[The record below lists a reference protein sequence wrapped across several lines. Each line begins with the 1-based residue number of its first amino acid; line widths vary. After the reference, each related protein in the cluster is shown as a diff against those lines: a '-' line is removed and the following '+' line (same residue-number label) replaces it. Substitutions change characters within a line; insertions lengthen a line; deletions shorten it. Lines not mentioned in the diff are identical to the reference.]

1 MPEVLLQLRPGGR
14 FKEFKKAFDIAER
27 SGFDGVEAD
36 ARSIGSDYERINLLA
51 LEHGLPIK
59 SIIAQNPISYY
70 LFDYSTDQEI
80 VEEIKPEVVVFKTP
94 RASLL
99 KWPLKKLFEDQIRRY
114 GEHFDKKLI
123 AVENSERKNSVIRE
137 PLFNIKELR
146 DFAYK
151 HDVSI
156 NFDISDCAASGMD
169 IILSCDM
176 LIPRIRNVHFSDYG
190 GHVSRGH
197 LLPGFGLL
205 PLGMFLS
212 RLKEYKYN
220 GLITLEVDTRDM
232 FFNKD
237 DYITLYSEIIGF
249 IKSYF
254 K

>member
-14 FKEFKKAFDIAER
+14 FKEYKQAFDLAE
-27 SGFDGVEAD
+27 SAGFDGVEAHIS
-36 ARSIGSDYERINLLA
+36 SIGSDYERMNLLS
-51 LEHGLPIK
+51 LEHGLPIR
-59 SIIAQNPISYY
+59 SLIAQSPIHYY
-70 LFDYSTDQEI
+70 LFDYSTDQEAI
-80 VEEIKPEVVVFKTP
+80 EEIKPDVIVFKTP
-94 RASLL
+94 RASLF
-99 KWPLKKLFEDQIRRY
+99 KWPLKKLLEDQIRRY
-114 GEHFDKKLI
+114 CEHFDKHHI
-123 AVENSERKNSVIRE
+123 AIENSERKGSVIKE

-146 DFAYK
+146 DFAYE
-151 HDVSI
+151 HDISI

-169 IILSCDM
+169 IMLSCDM

-212 RLKEYKYN
+212 RLREYKYN
-220 GLITLEVDTRDM
+220 GLITLEVDTRDLPYDR
-232 FFNKD
+232 D
-237 DYITLYSEIIGF
+237 DHITIYSEIIGF